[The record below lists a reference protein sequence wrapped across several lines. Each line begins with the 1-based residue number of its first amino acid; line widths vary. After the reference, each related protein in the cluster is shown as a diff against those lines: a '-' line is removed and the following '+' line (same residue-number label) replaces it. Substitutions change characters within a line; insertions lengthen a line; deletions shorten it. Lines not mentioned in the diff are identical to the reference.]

1 MTVPR
6 NIFKKVKTFRP
17 KIFINIKK
25 IIKNLKRLHEI
36 QYINLSVQ
44 ATG

>member
-25 IIKNLKRLHEI
+25 NNKKFEKITRNTIYKSKC
-36 QYINLSVQ
+36 
-44 ATG
+44 TG